1 MDDNFKNAKLML
13 YKYGEI
19 SGKTVGN
26 SMWPLF
32 RSGRDIATV
41 KKLCG
46 KPKLNDVL
54 LYRKKT
60 TDEFIL
66 HRLLKITEDGYIIR
80 GDNKYYTEFVTDE
93 DIIGVMTEFVRK
105 GKRYDCEN
113 GLYKLYVVYIRVSY
127 PFRRFMHKVET
138 FLKIVKRKLIKCKSK

>member
-1 MDDNFKNAKLML
+1 MEDNFNNAKLML
-13 YKYGEI
+13 RQYGEI

-46 KPKLNDVL
+46 KPKVNDVL

-66 HRLLKITEDGYIIR
+66 HRLLKITENGYIIR
-80 GDNKYYTEFVTDE
+80 GDNKYITEFVTDE

-105 GKRYDCEN
+105 GKHYDCEN

-138 FLKIVKRKLIKCKSK
+138 FLKIVKRKLIKYKSK